1 MPYKSKKQE
10 VYLRINKPK
19 VARKFDK
26 DIKKMK
32 KKAFKPHKM
41 YKGTIVKTAKTYEE
55 HMKLKKM
62 GYGHT
67 RPKKK
72 KK

>member
-10 VYLRINKPK
+10 TYLRINKPK
-19 VARKFDK
+19 VAQKFDR

-32 KKAFKPHKM
+32 KKTFKPHKM
-41 YKGTIVKTAKTYEE
+41 YKGTMVKTAKTHAE
-55 HMKLKKM
+55 HLRLGKA
-62 GYGHT
+62 GYTHT

>member
-10 VYLRINKPK
+10 VYLRTNKPK
-19 VARKFDK
+19 VAKKFDR
-26 DIKKMK
+26 DIKKK
-32 KKAFKPHKM
+32 TFKQHKM
-41 YKGTIVKTAKTYEE
+41 YKGTMVKTAKTHAE
-55 HMKLKKM
+55 HIRLGKA
-62 GYGHT
+62 GYTHT